1 MEEME
6 LRLVDFKVEFGKTHD
21 GEILLADE
29 ISPDTCRIWDKFS
42 DTNFDKDVY
51 RNDTGSPIET
61 YQTFLNKLRILNN
74 ETIELHITLQ
84 PQVLDTQGQALNR
97 AVHDLGY
104 TQVNDIRVG
113 KVLYMTVDEATDEA
127 VDNIITTL
135 SEKLFANTVI
145 EEYSYKVIEEK
156 ENA

>member
-1 MEEME
+1 M
-6 LRLVDFKVEFGKTHD
+6 K
-21 GEILLADE
+21 
-29 ISPDTCRIWDKFS
+29 
-42 DTNFDKDVY
+42 
-51 RNDTGSPIET
+51 
-61 YQTFLNKLRILNN
+61 
-74 ETIELHITLQ
+74 TIELHITLQ
-84 PQVLDTQGQALNR
+84 PQVLDIQGQALNR

-127 VDNIITTL
+127 VNNIITIL

-145 EEYSYKVIEEK
+145 EEYSYKVLDDEK